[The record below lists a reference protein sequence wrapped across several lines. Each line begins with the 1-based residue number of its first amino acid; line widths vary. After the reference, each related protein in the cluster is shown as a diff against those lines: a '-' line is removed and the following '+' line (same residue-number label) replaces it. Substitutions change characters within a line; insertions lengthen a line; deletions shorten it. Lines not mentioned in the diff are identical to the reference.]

1 MRGTTAHSLWRKA
14 MKTNLNTTIVAD
26 KYGIPA
32 QYVYIDSEQ
41 RMSTANATLLR
52 HPRTTGLA
60 QEWRLYLSPI
70 DPSIQ
75 R

>member
-1 MRGTTAHSLWRKA
+1 

-52 HPRTTGLA
+52 DPRMTELA